1 MPNELAAVGA
11 LMDWNLLGGFLLTL
25 TRLGLALVFVPLP
38 GVKSMP
44 EVARV
49 VLIVSLAA
57 AIVPALPQGQDVPAT
72 AGSFAK
78 AMAGEAVYGLAV
90 GLVVAFLSEM
100 LTFAMQIFALQ
111 AGYAYASSIDPNS
124 QADSGVLLIF
134 ALLCGNLL
142 FFTFGGHRLIIRAF
156 ARSLEVW
163 PVGGGAVDPAW
174 GEVITRMGA
183 SMFELS
189 MRLSLPVAG
198 LLLLAEIA
206 LGVVSRLQSQ
216 LQLLSV
222 SFPVK
227 MLGTLVTLAVLAP
240 LWVAIYQRAFATSSA
255 TLERMLG
262 R

>member
-1 MPNELAAVGA
+1 MPNDLAAAGA
-11 LMDWNLLGGFLLTL
+11 LLNWNLLGGFLLTL
-25 TRLGLALVFVPLP
+25 TRLGLALSFVPLP
-38 GVKSMP
+38 GVKSVPAM
-44 EVARV
+44 ARV
-49 VLIVSLAA
+49 VLIVSLTA
-57 AIVPALPQGQDVPAT
+57 AIVPALPQAQEVPAT
-72 AGSFAK
+72 AGSFVK
-78 AMAGEAVYGLAV
+78 AMAGEAAYGLAV
-90 GLVVAFLSEM
+90 GMVVAFLSEM
-100 LTFAMQIFALQ
+100 LTFAMQVFALQ

-124 QADSGVLLIF
+124 EADSGVLLIF

-142 FFTFGGHRLIIRAF
+142 FFSFGGHRLIIRAF

-174 GEVITRMGA
+174 GDIVIRLGA

-189 MRLSLPVAG
+189 VRLALPVAG

-227 MLGTLVTLAVLAP
+227 MLGTVVTLAVLAP
-240 LWVAIYQRAFATSSA
+240 LWVAIYQRAFATSFLA
-255 TLERMLG
+255 LERMLG